1 MKNKKGFTLIELI
14 VVIAILGILALFLVP
29 SFLGYTKDAQKATCE
44 ANRHIIERSYT
55 FYKAKSV
62 EEITLNEYINSDNGK
77 EYQGSKCP
85 AGGVYTYDDANGKVI
100 CSIHGEDE
108 DKNEGTGEE
117 SGDGDKSEDSD
128 PEEST
133 TPKIPGTELDVNYEN
148 VISVVKGENIG
159 QVGKGQIIELKDNEN
174 NILGYYI
181 VKYPTHIGSFSGQT
195 SSGDLLELTKDPAI
209 NVFGTGSN
217 AIKDALGDRRS
228 IGTKILYN
236 GKYYISIEK
245 LDENPQI
252 PGNGTHW
259 VEIK

>member
-55 FYKAKSV
+55 FYKAKSA
-62 EEITLNEYINSDNGK
+62 EEITLNEYINSDDGK

-148 VISVVKGENIG
+148 VISVVKGEEIKKTLQPG
-159 QVGKGQIIELKDNEN
+159 TIVEMKDKDGKVIS
-174 NILGYYI
+174 YYI
-181 VKYPTHIGSFSGQT
+181 VKDQNWIESVTGPSFT
-195 SSGDLLELTKDPAI
+195 LIELTSEPAI
-209 NVFGTGSN
+209 TIVGTGKE
-217 AIKDALGDRRS
+217 AIQTALSGKGS
-228 IGTKILYN
+228 QGQKIFYE
-236 GKYYISIEK
+236 GKYYIYKETWWDDS
-245 LDENPQI
+245 QI
-252 PGNGTHW
+252 PGIGSHW
-259 VEIK
+259 LEIK